1 MLMWWRSDVN
11 LSFFLCLALCR
22 MRSSA
27 CDTVPRLCV
36 RPVLCWL
43 AFPLVSALEALD
55 LVEFARNCLRNH
67 VIHCQAGRCQRY
79 IDTLDCRWVAGGPV
93 IGKFW
98 TAIKQCLS
106 RLQFVQKTSAMGHG
120 FGLILHKRL
129 QDAFQHFRYRCCENI
144 CKVAPPSQS
153 LPDEIDNFA
162 HPNLFENIGW
172 LQITGHA
179 GEQVVVGCSI
189 LAREKRWWPEYWKAI
204 GRLKFCCNGGLG
216 SIWHEDL
223 Q

>member
-1 MLMWWRSDVN
+1 MSAVTVVPGTLPDGCEHAGPRDCARGLARNPSRSGHLHPGGASSLSSKNTSSSRSMLMWWRSDVN

-79 IDTLDCRWVAGGPV
+79 IDT
-93 IGKFW
+93 
-98 TAIKQCLS
+98 
-106 RLQFVQKTSAMGHG
+106 
-120 FGLILHKRL
+120 
-129 QDAFQHFRYRCCENI
+129 
-144 CKVAPPSQS
+144 
-153 LPDEIDNFA
+153 
-162 HPNLFENIGW
+162 
-172 LQITGHA
+172 
-179 GEQVVVGCSI
+179 
-189 LAREKRWWPEYWKAI
+189 
-204 GRLKFCCNGGLG
+204 
-216 SIWHEDL
+216 
-223 Q
+223 